1 MSTAVAGRPLGAL
14 SRAHSREMLRDRKT
28 AAGAVGIPAVFLA
41 LFVAIAVV
49 SDDSPDHDLLRRLL
63 PMALFFVFGSLIFF
77 GTVSPT
83 VDLRSRGTLRLL
95 SSTPLRPSTFLL
107 ALAPARLVLAASFI
121 AVTAAVSAA
130 FGLLPTGGLP
140 SLVVTC
146 ACGVAFLLA
155 LGFLLAARLTGAET
169 ASNLLSLVLVVLL
182 FLAGGLVPLSSL
194 PASVADVLGWLPPAL
209 LYDGLAS
216 GLVGEPAVHP
226 AWAGWAVLLLCAVL
240 LGGLAVRSFRWD
252 RATDS

>member
-1 MSTAVAGRPLGAL
+1 MSTAVAGRPLRTL
-14 SRAHSREMLRDRKT
+14 SQAHAREMLRDRKT
-28 AAGAVGIPAVFLA
+28 AAGAVGIPAFFLA
-41 LFVAIAVV
+41 LFVAISVL
-49 SDDSPDHDLLRRLL
+49 SDDSADHDLLRRLL

-83 VDLRSRGTLRLL
+83 VELRARGTLRLL

-107 ALAPARLVLAASFI
+107 ALAPARLVLAAVFI
-121 AVTAAVSAA
+121 AVTALVSAS
-130 FGLLPTGGLP
+130 FGLLPTGRLGI
-140 SLVVTC
+140 LVVTS

-155 LGFLLAARLTGAET
+155 LGFLLAARLTAAET

-194 PASVADVLGWLPPAL
+194 PAAVADVLGWLPPAL
-209 LYDGLAS
+209 LYEGLAS
-216 GLVGEPAVHP
+216 GLVDEPTTHP
-226 AWAGWAVLLLCAVL
+226 VWAGWAVLLGAAAL
-240 LGGLAVRSFRWD
+240 LGGLAVRGFRWD